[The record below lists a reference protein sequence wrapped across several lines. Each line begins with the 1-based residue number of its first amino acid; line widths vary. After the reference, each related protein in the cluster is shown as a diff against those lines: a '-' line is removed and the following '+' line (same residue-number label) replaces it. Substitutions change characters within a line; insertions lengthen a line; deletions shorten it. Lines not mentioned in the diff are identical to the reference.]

1 MLFNYQLMNFEESR
15 LYIIDRLQSEL
26 RPNLYY
32 HCLNHTLDVLE
43 SAIRLAKME
52 MIEEHERML
61 IKTAALYHDSGM
73 LYAYDGHEEA
83 SVRLANSVLPGFG
96 FSEKDISTI
105 NGMIMATRLPQTPNN
120 KLEQI
125 LCDADLDYLGRDDF
139 FMISHRLKL
148 EWHERGQIQVLRDW
162 YHGQI
167 AFLSNHFYFTD
178 SAKKLRRQ
186 KKIDN
191 LNEIKALFS

>member
-1 MLFNYQLMNFEESR
+1 MNFEESR

-32 HCLNHTLDVLE
+32 HCLDHTLDVLE
-43 SAIRLAKME
+43 SAIRLAKLE
-52 MIEEHERML
+52 MVGEHGMML
-61 IKTAALYHDSGM
+61 IKTAALFHDSGM
-73 LYAYDGHEEA
+73 LYAYNGHEEA
-83 SVRLANSVLPGFG
+83 SVRLANAVLPGYG
-96 FSEKDISTI
+96 FSGDDIAAI
-105 NGMIMATRLPQTPNN
+105 KGMIMATKLPQSPDN

-125 LCDADLDYLGRDDF
+125 LCDADLDYLGREDF

-148 EWHERGQIQVLRDW
+148 EWHERGQVQTLRDW

-167 AFLSNHFYFTD
+167 DFLSNHTYFTD
-178 SAKKLRRQ
+178 SAKKLRRK

>member
-1 MLFNYQLMNFEESR
+1 MNFEESR
-15 LYIIDRLQSEL
+15 LYVIDRLQSEL

-52 MIEEHERML
+52 MIGEHEMML
-61 IKTAALYHDSGM
+61 IKTAALYHDAGM

-96 FSEKDISTI
+96 FSEKDISII
-105 NGMIMATRLPQTPNN
+105 NGMIRATRLPQTPNN

-148 EWHERGQIQVLRDW
+148 EWHERGQAQVLRDW

-167 AFLSNHFYFTD
+167 DFLSNHFYFTD